1 MKKIFIIIIIFNLF
15 SSNLRAEIAYI
26 DISFILNNSNVG
38 KSLNIHINK
47 IQNVNSTKYKD
58 IEDNLIK
65 KEKTL
70 IAQQNIINKDEFEN
84 KLKLLAEEIKKYRF
98 DKKKSEDILNKIKID
113 NTKKILNVLN
123 PIITKY
129 VESNSIS
136 IVIPKKNIIVG
147 KKKLDITNQII
158 KLLNDD
164 INRLNF

>member
-1 MKKIFIIIIIFNLF
+1 MKKIFIIIIILNLF

-47 IQNVNSTKYKD
+47 IKNVNSTKYKD
-58 IEDNLIK
+58 IEDDLIK

-164 INRLNF
+164 IDRLNF

>member
-1 MKKIFIIIIIFNLF
+1 MKNIFILIIIFNLF
-15 SSNLRAEIAYI
+15 PSNLRAEIAYI

-47 IQNVNSTKYKD
+47 IKNVNSTKYKD
-58 IEDNLIK
+58 IEDDLIK

-70 IAQQNIINKDEFEN
+70 IAQQNIIDKDDFEN
-84 KLKLLAEEIKKYRF
+84 KLKLLAEEIKKYRG

-164 INRLNF
+164 IDRLNF

>member
-1 MKKIFIIIIIFNLF
+1 MKKIFILIIIFNLF

-38 KSLNIHINK
+38 KSLNMHINK
-47 IQNVNSTKYKD
+47 IKNVNSTKYKD

-164 INRLNF
+164 IDRLNF

>member
-47 IQNVNSTKYKD
+47 IKNVNSTKYKD
-58 IEDNLIK
+58 IEDDLIK

>member
-1 MKKIFIIIIIFNLF
+1 MKKIFIIIIILNLF

-47 IQNVNSTKYKD
+47 IKNVNSTKYKD
-58 IEDNLIK
+58 IEDDLIK

-84 KLKLLAEEIKKYRF
+84 KLKVLAEEIKKYRF

-164 INRLNF
+164 IDRLNF

>member
-1 MKKIFIIIIIFNLF
+1 M
-15 SSNLRAEIAYI
+15 
-26 DISFILNNSNVG
+26 
-38 KSLNIHINK
+38 HINK
-47 IQNVNSTKYKD
+47 IKNVNSTKYKD

-70 IAQQNIINKDEFEN
+70 IAQQNIINKDEFDN
-84 KLKLLAEEIKKYRF
+84 KLKLLAEQIKKYRF
-98 DKKKSEDILNKIKID
+98 DKKKSEETLNKIKID
-113 NTKKILNVLN
+113 NTKKILSVLN

-129 VESNSIS
+129 VELNSIS

-164 INRLNF
+164 IDRLNF

>member
-1 MKKIFIIIIIFNLF
+1 MKKIFILIIIFNLF

-47 IQNVNSTKYKD
+47 IKNVNSTKYKD
-58 IEDNLIK
+58 IEDDLIK

-84 KLKLLAEEIKKYRF
+84 KLKLLAEQIKKYRL
-98 DKKKSEDILNKIKID
+98 DKKKSEDKLNKIKID
-113 NTKKILNVLN
+113 NTKKILSVLN

-129 VESNSIS
+129 VETNSIS

-164 INRLNF
+164 IDRLNF

>member
-1 MKKIFIIIIIFNLF
+1 MKKIFILIIIFNLF

-164 INRLNF
+164 IDRLNF

>member
-1 MKKIFIIIIIFNLF
+1 MKKIFILIIIFNLF

-38 KSLNIHINK
+38 KSLNMHINK
-47 IQNVNSTKYKD
+47 IKNVNSTKYKD

-70 IAQQNIINKDEFEN
+70 IAQQNIINKDEFEK
-84 KLKLLAEEIKKYRF
+84 KLKVLAEEVKKYRF

-113 NTKKILNVLN
+113 STKKILSVLN

-129 VESNSIS
+129 VELNSIS

-164 INRLNF
+164 IDRLNF

>member
-1 MKKIFIIIIIFNLF
+1 MKNIFILIIIFNLF
-15 SSNLRAEIAYI
+15 PSNLRAEIAYI

-47 IQNVNSTKYKD
+47 IKNVNSTKYKD
-58 IEDNLIK
+58 IEDDLIK

-164 INRLNF
+164 IDRLNF

>member
-1 MKKIFIIIIIFNLF
+1 MKKICILIILFNLF

-47 IQNVNSTKYKD
+47 IKNVNSTKYKD
-58 IEDNLIK
+58 IEDDLIK

-164 INRLNF
+164 IDRLNF

>member
-1 MKKIFIIIIIFNLF
+1 MKKIFIIIIILNLF

-47 IQNVNSTKYKD
+47 IKNVNSTKYKD
-58 IEDNLIK
+58 IEDDLIK

-84 KLKLLAEEIKKYRF
+84 KLKVLAEEIKKYRF

-164 INRLNF
+164 IDKLNF

>member
-47 IQNVNSTKYKD
+47 IKNVNSTKYKD
-58 IEDNLIK
+58 IEDDLIK

-164 INRLNF
+164 IDRLNF

>member
-1 MKKIFIIIIIFNLF
+1 MKKIFILIIIFNLF

-47 IQNVNSTKYKD
+47 IKNVNYTKYKD
-58 IEDNLIK
+58 IEDDLIK

-70 IAQQNIINKDEFEN
+70 IAQQNIIDKDDFEN
-84 KLKLLAEEIKKYRF
+84 KLKLLAEEIKKYRG

-164 INRLNF
+164 IDRLNF

>member
-1 MKKIFIIIIIFNLF
+1 MKKIFILIIIFNLF

-47 IQNVNSTKYKD
+47 IKNVNSTKYKD
-58 IEDNLIK
+58 IEDDLIK

-164 INRLNF
+164 IDRLSF

>member
-1 MKKIFIIIIIFNLF
+1 MKKIFILIIIFNLF

-47 IQNVNSTKYKD
+47 IKNVNSTKYKD
-58 IEDNLIK
+58 IEDDLIK

-164 INRLNF
+164 IDRLNF

>member
-1 MKKIFIIIIIFNLF
+1 MKKIFIIIIILNLF

-47 IQNVNSTKYKD
+47 IKNVNSTKYKD
-58 IEDNLIK
+58 IEDDLIK

-164 INRLNF
+164 IDKLNF

>member
-1 MKKIFIIIIIFNLF
+1 MKNIFILIIIFNLF
-15 SSNLRAEIAYI
+15 PSNLRAEIAYI

-47 IQNVNSTKYKD
+47 IKNVNYTKYKD
-58 IEDNLIK
+58 IEDDLIK

-70 IAQQNIINKDEFEN
+70 IAQQNIIDKDDFEN
-84 KLKLLAEEIKKYRF
+84 KLKLLAEEIKKYRG

-164 INRLNF
+164 IDRLNF